1 MEENKDDDN
10 EKEVNDTDDVK
21 NGDFQ
26 KTIMLNRHRLRQSG
40 ESQSDSL
47 PLVQMLC
54 NDNMEENKDGD
65 NEKEVNDTD
74 DVWRLCFIQ

>member
-26 KTIMLNRHRLRQSG
+26 KTIMLNRHRL
-40 ESQSDSL
+40 
-47 PLVQMLC
+47 
-54 NDNMEENKDGD
+54 
-65 NEKEVNDTD
+65 
-74 DVWRLCFIQ
+74 

>member
-26 KTIMLNRHRLRQSG
+26 KTIML
-40 ESQSDSL
+40 
-47 PLVQMLC
+47 
-54 NDNMEENKDGD
+54 KF
-65 NEKEVNDTD
+65 EK
-74 DVWRLCFIQ
+74 LSAKM

>member
-1 MEENKDDDN
+1 MSSGESWLECKQYNMEENKDDDN

-47 PLVQMLC
+47 PLVQILLRTM
-54 NDNMEENKDGD
+54 
-65 NEKEVNDTD
+65 
-74 DVWRLCFIQ
+74 

>member
-1 MEENKDDDN
+1 MEENKDDGKDN

-47 PLVQMLC
+47 PLVQMLLRT
-54 NDNMEENKDGD
+54 M
-65 NEKEVNDTD
+65 
-74 DVWRLCFIQ
+74 

>member
-47 PLVQMLC
+47 PFVQMLLRT
-54 NDNMEENKDGD
+54 M
-65 NEKEVNDTD
+65 
-74 DVWRLCFIQ
+74 